1 MKMVIKMPKKVYIG
15 AIFFFLLDLL
25 SKTIALPLLK
35 QDIEIIPNFF
45 YLTLAKNDGAAFS
58 SFSGQRLLL
67 IIISIAVVLILV
79 KIIKKE
85 ELTKLKIVAF
95 AMLLGG
101 VIGNLFDRLIYGYVI
116 DFLSFFPFGYA
127 FPIFNLAD
135 TFIVIGVFLYIIA
148 SIGGKK
154 HANNSKQN

>member
-1 MKMVIKMPKKVYIG
+1 MVESKYIQKTYGRTEKK
-15 AIFFFLLDLL
+15 
-25 SKTIALPLLK
+25 
-35 QDIEIIPNFF
+35 IEI
-45 YLTLAKNDGAAFS
+45 
-58 SFSGQRLLL
+58 
-67 IIISIAVVLILV
+67 